1 MPYGCSTFIQTPTV
15 STTSSFYRLVGST
28 TKYLAIDSNS
38 TPHII
43 DSADLKSST
52 SNVSYNPQISD
63 LRLYLRWKTGGIDV
77 NTYSSAIGTARINNG
92 LVRYLTSDS
101 TGGAN
106 TMYSSA
112 SPLCYVKIPESMAG
126 FYFQQGSG
134 TDELGNTIYYK
145 SPQYSVDNSVLSLTV
160 NPPSITIREFEAVA
174 TGPDIQ
180 YYSTSRGLV
189 YPVAFANG
197 VFTNGDADIIFGYGI
212 DYYNTQYY
220 GYPAQNIISYSP
232 SIDDPWVYYNIIVG
246 FGLTVTCKYI
256 YSPIIAASP
265 SISIRFIDNDTIEL
279 DGNTQFKRTAVMTTN
294 NIPNELSSV
303 LPSSS
308 FTRIDPA
315 GDVTGGR
322 DVIGTGSGPP
332 FGYDI
337 IVVAGQSNALG
348 VYSTAAS
355 TGTKFDRTVDDRILQ
370 LKRNPNWA
378 ISDGTSKRLRGINPA
393 PTDSFSASIDCVGL
407 GDDPG
412 SDIGGGLFA
421 KVAREPTIAESA
433 DPRVFCCINF
443 ALKFCKD
450 YKNNNKLGE
459 NRKILLVHVAQGSTP
474 LTVMNVYSKNKPVKL
489 DGVTGVSWHKDEP
502 RGGNLRTLV
511 VDTVNLLKDLN
522 SNNRVA
528 CFLWQQGEE
537 DAAVN
542 ATQQGYADALAGLVS
557 DFRNAARDP
566 TVPFLAGGFTNSYQT
581 NATAGIT
588 NVMNALKNPG
598 ISDYYYVG
606 DGRTN
611 SLQDDSASTFAG
623 GPNGIHYNANGQ
635 FGLAALYTAAY
646 NRIPA
651 R

>member
-1 MPYGCSTFIQTPTV
+1 MPSGCSTFIQTPTV
-15 STTSSFYRLVGST
+15 STAASFYRLVGSA

-52 SNVSYNPQISD
+52 SNVTYNPQISD
-63 LRLYLRWKTGGIDV
+63 LRLYLRWKSGGVDV
-77 NTYSSAIGTARINNG
+77 NTYSSAIGPARINNG
-92 LVRYLTSDS
+92 LIRYLVSDS
-101 TGGAN
+101 TGGMN
-106 TMYSSA
+106 TAYSSTT
-112 SPLCYVKIPESMAG
+112 PLCYIKIPESMAG

-134 TDELGNTIYYK
+134 TDELGNTIYYT
-145 SPQYSVDNSVLSLTV
+145 SSQYNVDNAVPTLAV

-189 YPVAFANG
+189 YPIAFANG
-197 VFTNGDADIIFGYGI
+197 VFTNGDIDIIFGYGI

-232 SIDDPWVYYNIIVG
+232 SLDDPWVYYNVIIG
-246 FGLTVTCKYI
+246 FGLSVTCKYI
-256 YSPIIAASP
+256 YSPVIATSP
-265 SISIRFIDNDTIEL
+265 SIVIRFIDNDTIEL
-279 DGNTQFKRTAVMTTN
+279 DGTTQLKRTAAMQTN
-294 NIPNELSSV
+294 NIPGELSSV
-303 LPSSS
+303 LPPST
-308 FTRIDPA
+308 FNRIDPTS
-315 GDVTGGR
+315 DVTVGNDAGA
-322 DVIGTGSGPP
+322 P

-348 VYSTAAS
+348 VYSTATSA
-355 TGTKFDRTVDDRILQ
+355 GTKFDRTVDDRILQ
-370 LKRNPNWA
+370 LKRNPNW
-378 ISDGTSKRLRGINPA
+378 SPVSGGTQSRLRGVNPPGA
-393 PTDSFSASIDCVGL
+393 DSFSASVDCVGA
-407 GDDPG
+407 GEDPG
-412 SDIGGGLFA
+412 ADIGAGLFA

-459 NRKILLVHVAQGSTP
+459 NRKILLVHVAQGATP
-474 LTVMNVYSKNKPVKL
+474 LTVMNVYSTNKPKKL
-489 DGVTGVSWHKDEP
+489 DGTTGVSWHRDEP
-502 RGGNLRTLV
+502 RDGNLRTLV

-522 SNNRVA
+522 PNNKVA

-537 DAAVN
+537 DASLTPTCTEQA
-542 ATQQGYADALAGLVS
+542 YKDALAGLVS
-557 DFRNAARDP
+557 DFRGAARDP
-566 TVPFLAGGFTNSYQT
+566 NVPFLAGGFTNTYQT
-581 NATAGIT
+581 TATAGIT

-606 DGRTN
+606 DGKTN
-611 SLQDDSASTFAG
+611 ALQDDVASTFNG

-646 NRIPA
+646 NKVPA